1 MGGPI
6 PTNFDLKSEVGP
18 VYNVETKH
26 KFNHGFVNEIEKKT
40 IKGPVY
46 EVERKHKFE
55 KGFSCTHRPPSP
67 TPGPVRGEFKSKF
80 KHPITLP
87 SREQRSK
94 SVGYEVEIATDFKEK
109 ETRSNDLKTMI
120 GPIYSSGKIEDN
132 RKHNYTQ
139 GYSAPLTRERKEE
152 QVKLVQKYFQ
162 REKQATDFLQ
172 KKIVDK
178 AESLRKQYAPRA
190 KSESR
195 TDSKISREEALKLGE
210 VRRQE
215 ALQRRQE
222 FLSAKSE
229 TSKTETTTQVCKE
242 SFQILKEDKINP
254 PGLIHSTDS
263 STLQTSVKSRRQLEM
278 ERDNI
283 IQQTIQQYRQESSA
297 IAQRVKEEEERR
309 MQMIKHENLRIEEES
324 RLRVE
329 QMKKVNEERMRI
341 ADEERRIEVEKQKR
355 IEL

>member
-109 ETRSNDLKTMI
+109 ETRSNVLKTMI

-132 RKHNYTQ
+132 RKHGYTQ

-229 TSKTETTTQVCKE
+229 TSKTETSTTTQVCKE
-242 SFQILKEDKINP
+242 SFQILKEDKIDP
-254 PGLIHSTDS
+254 TDLIHSSDS

-283 IQQTIQQYRQESSA
+283 IQQTIQ
-297 IAQRVKEEEERR
+297 
-309 MQMIKHENLRIEEES
+309 
-324 RLRVE
+324 
-329 QMKKVNEERMRI
+329 
-341 ADEERRIEVEKQKR
+341 
-355 IEL
+355 